1 MMRPGVDTFLAIAS
15 RRETRSYRPDPVP
28 DEVVW
33 RILQAGRISG
43 SAVNR
48 QPWRFV
54 VVRDRTL
61 LDRIAETLYAPWN
74 LAQTPLFVAIL
85 LNDLNRYVFDGG
97 RAAQNMML
105 AAWNDGVGSCPN
117 GFRDE
122 EAARTLLGAG
132 PDQRLLMGITFGYP
146 TRRRVPGRREP
157 EEWLARARRL
167 PLDDLVQA
175 WL

>member
-1 MMRPGVDTFLAIAS
+1 MDTFLAIAS

-28 DEVVW
+28 DEVVR
-33 RILQAGRISG
+33 RILEAGRISG
-43 SAVNR
+43 SATNR

-54 VVRDRTL
+54 VVRTREL
-61 LDRIAETLYAPWN
+61 LDRLAPTLYAPRN
-74 LAQTPLFVAIL
+74 LVPTPLFIAIL
-85 LNDLNRYVFDGG
+85 LNGNERFAFDGG
-97 RAAQNMML
+97 RAAQNMTL

-122 EAARTLLGAG
+122 EAARELLGVR
-132 PDQRLLMGITFGYP
+132 PEQQLLIGITFGYP
-146 TRRRVPGRREP
+146 TRRRRPDTRPP

-167 PLDDLVQA
+167 PLDELVQA